1 MRYRR
6 YTARLADGTEAR
18 FWAPRSREYAAFDIV
33 RPLSGGP
40 YTIRQH
46 GQAIAERGRLADA
59 KERLERA

>member
-1 MRYRR
+1 VRYQR

-18 FWAPRSREYAAFDIV
+18 FWSPRSRE
-33 RPLSGGP
+33 
-40 YTIRQH
+40 H